1 VLDRSHPNA
10 WHGIDRDEFVAAI
23 EAYRVA
29 LPGYTPEEAVVEL
42 MRVTSLLSR
51 EGRDGHQF
59 ALPQR
64 GSEGPPLP
72 VTVYEFAEGVTITAA
87 APPHEALVGARI
99 TAIAGTPIADVLA
112 AIEPLLAGNDPVLQA
127 ALGN

>member
-1 VLDRSHPNA
+1 
-10 WHGIDRDEFVAAI
+10 
-23 EAYRVA
+23 
-29 LPGYTPEEAVVEL
+29 LP
-42 MRVTSLLSR
+42 RR
-51 EGRDGHQF
+51 E
-59 ALPQR
+59 
-64 GSEGPPLP
+64 SEGPALP

-112 AIEPLLAGNDPVLQA
+112 AIEPLLAGSDPVLEA